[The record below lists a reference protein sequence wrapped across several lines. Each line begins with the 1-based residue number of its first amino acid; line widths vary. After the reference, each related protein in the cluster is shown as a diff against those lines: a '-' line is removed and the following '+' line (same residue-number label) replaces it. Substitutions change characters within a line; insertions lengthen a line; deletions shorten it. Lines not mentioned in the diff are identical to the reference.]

1 MASADEIRQQIA
13 KLQAALKSAEE
24 ADARAAMAGN
34 AKRAIAMLAAMK
46 AAFKEIE
53 EIAPATFDPETWAV
67 IFKPQAWPRSGKLKR
82 MADLSETEVHEAQ
95 KAGEAAIGKL

>member
-13 KLQAALKSAEE
+13 KLQADLKTAEE

-46 AAFKEIE
+46 AAFKGVEDLF
-53 EIAPATFDPETWAV
+53 PGTFNKETWAAA
-67 IFKPQAWPRSGKLKR
+67 FGSTSWPRFDKLRKA
-82 MADLSETEVHEAQ
+82 ADLSETETATARQ
-95 KAGEAAIGKL
+95 AGEAAIGKL